1 MISGKPDFLLAT
13 FVSAYCRDQIFFFGE
28 GSRSNDECLAY
39 HPEHFAVD
47 TGTNMQQ
54 GDGRNI
60 DGQRTTASSRIIAR
74 SADLE
79 RRKVRCVV
87 PVGA

>member
-1 MISGKPDFLLAT
+1 MISGKSDFLLAT
-13 FVSAYCRDQIFFFGE
+13 FVSAYCRDQFFCE
-28 GSRSNDECLAY
+28 GSRSNDECLVY

-47 TGTNMQQ
+47 TGTSMQQ

-79 RRKVRCVV
+79 RQKVRCVV
-87 PVGA
+87 HVGA